1 MIKIVVCTVL
11 ILFISFNTYAQE
23 ENHIKT
29 MAVKVTATKVE
40 KELLEVPSSV
50 SIVTEEDIKKSSART
65 VGELLQD
72 VPGVQ
77 ISNSGGQGLKRIS
90 LRGEGVNRTF

>member
-11 ILFISFNTYAQE
+11 ILFISFNSYAQE

-29 MAVKVTATKVE
+29 TAVKVTATKVE

-65 VGELLQD
+65 VG
-72 VPGVQ
+72 
-77 ISNSGGQGLKRIS
+77 
-90 LRGEGVNRTF
+90 

>member
-29 MAVKVTATKVE
+29 TAVKVTATKVE

-50 SIVTEEDIKKSSART
+50 SIVTEEDIKN
-65 VGELLQD
+65 LQLEQL
-72 VPGVQ
+72 VNFCRMCRVCRFQ
-77 ISNSGGQGLKRIS
+77 ILEVR
-90 LRGEGVNRTF
+90 V